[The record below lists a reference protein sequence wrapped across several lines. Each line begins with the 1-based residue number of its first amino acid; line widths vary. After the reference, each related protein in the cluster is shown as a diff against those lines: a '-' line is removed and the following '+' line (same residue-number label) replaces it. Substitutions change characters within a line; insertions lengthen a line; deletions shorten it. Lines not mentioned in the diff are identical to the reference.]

1 MLATCQINFN
11 LPQSGK
17 IVSIRIFSVSVRRFD
32 QFDMAERKT
41 ETVVIMLNCVRFKN
55 GNVGWIVLV
64 VNYKFKWIFLF
75 VVVKY
80 CVFIIAKTEIL
91 F

>member
-1 MLATCQINFN
+1 
-11 LPQSGK
+11 
-17 IVSIRIFSVSVRRFD
+17 
-32 QFDMAERKT
+32 
-41 ETVVIMLNCVRFKN
+41 MLNCVRFKN